1 MITRPKP
8 AYGRQGLDWIVGPGY
23 SFLLYLRPLGKVIIF
38 RDRQTDKQN
47 LPIIYRLLLM
57 LILPLSSPI
66 GENVSLLGPPSSVQC
81 YARDNRGWTTFDD
94 DHHLAFNR

>member
-1 MITRPKP
+1 MV
-8 AYGRQGLDWIVGPGY
+8 VGD
-23 SFLLYLRPLGKVIIF
+23 SKEEVIIF

-66 GENVSLLGPPSSVQC
+66 GENVSLLGQPSSVQC

>member
-1 MITRPKP
+1 MQFIEN
-8 AYGRQGLDWIVGPGY
+8 I
-23 SFLLYLRPLGKVIIF
+23 FLLQCLEKEIATAKELDLRLLGKVIIF
-38 RDRQTDKQN
+38 CDKQTDKQN

-66 GENVSLLGPPSSVQC
+66 GENVSLLGQPSSVQC